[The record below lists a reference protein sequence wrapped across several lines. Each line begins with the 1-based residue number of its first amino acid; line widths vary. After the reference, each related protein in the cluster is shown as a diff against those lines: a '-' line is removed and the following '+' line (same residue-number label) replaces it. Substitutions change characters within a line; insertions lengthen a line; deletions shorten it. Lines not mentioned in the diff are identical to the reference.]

1 MVPGRLFGKRCLVSR
16 TVRHIVWDW
25 NGTLLDDLAVVVAA
39 VNDTLATV
47 DRHPI
52 TIEEYGAHYT
62 RPVLLFYERLLGR
75 SIDEP
80 EWAAFDLAFHDA
92 YRRRAETARLAEDAV
107 VAMTAAQRAGL
118 SQSLLSMYWN
128 HELVPQLERFGIGDF
143 LIRVDGLRGTPGDR
157 KLAYLDRH
165 LGAVAAALPSSI
177 EPAEVLV
184 IGDALDDAAAAED
197 LGLNCVLYDGGAH
210 PVDQL
215 ATAGVPVAAS
225 LMEALRLG
233 GAV

>member
-1 MVPGRLFGKRCLVSR
+1 
-16 TVRHIVWDW
+16 VRHIVWDW

-62 RPVLLFYERLLGR
+62 RPVLRFYERLLGR
-75 SIDEP
+75 PISEQ
-80 EWAAFDLAFHDA
+80 EWLSFDLAFHESYGRRVQAASLAQDA
-92 YRRRAETARLAEDAV
+92 RAAIVSAH
-107 VAMTAAQRAGL
+107 QAGL
-118 SQSLLSMYWN
+118 TQSLLSMYW
-128 HELVPQLERFGIGDF
+128 HDELVPQVERFGIREF
-143 LIRVDGLRGTPGDR
+143 LTRVDGLRGTPGDR
-157 KLAYLDRH
+157 KQAYLDGH
-165 LGAVAAALPSSI
+165 LRSVAADLASPI
-177 EPAEVLV
+177 DPVDVLV
-184 IGDALDDAAAAED
+184 IGDALDDAAAAEA

-215 ATAGVPVAAS
+215 ATAGVPVATT
-225 LMEALRLG
+225 LMEALRVG

>member
-1 MVPGRLFGKRCLVSR
+1 MPGRLFGKRCLVSR

-47 DRHPI
+47 HRHPI

-75 SIDEP
+75 PIPEP
-80 EWAAFDLAFHDA
+80 EWVAFDLAFHES
-92 YRRRAETARLAEDAV
+92 YRRRAEAATLAEDAV
-107 VAMTAAQRAGL
+107 LAMTSAQRAGL
-118 SQSLLSMYWN
+118 SQSLLSMYWH
-128 HELVPQLERFGIGDF
+128 HELVPQVERFGLGGF

-165 LGAVAAALPSSI
+165 LRAVAATLPSPM

-184 IGDALDDAAAAED
+184 IGDALDDAAAAQA
-197 LGLNCVLYDGGAH
+197 LGLHCVLYNGGAH

-225 LMEALRLG
+225 LMDALRVG
-233 GAV
+233 GAID

>member
-1 MVPGRLFGKRCLVSR
+1 
-16 TVRHIVWDW
+16 VRHIVWDW

-75 SIDEP
+75 PVQKE
-80 EWAAFDLAFHDA
+80 EWLSFDLAFHDS
-92 YRRRAETARLAEDAV
+92 YRRRVETATLATDARS
-107 VAMTAAQRAGL
+107 AMAAAHQAGIT
-118 SQSLLSMYWN
+118 QSLLSMYW
-128 HELVPQLERFGIGDF
+128 HDELVPQVERFGLGEV
-143 LIRVDGLRGTPGDR
+143 LVRVDGLRGKPGDR
-157 KLAYLDRH
+157 KQAYLDQH
-165 LGAVAAALPSSI
+165 LRAVAADLSTPVD
-177 EPAEVLV
+177 PAEVLV
-184 IGDALDDAAAAED
+184 IGDALDDAAAAEA

-215 ATAGVPVAAS
+215 AAAGMPVATS
-225 LMEALRLG
+225 LMEAIRVG
-233 GAV
+233 GAID